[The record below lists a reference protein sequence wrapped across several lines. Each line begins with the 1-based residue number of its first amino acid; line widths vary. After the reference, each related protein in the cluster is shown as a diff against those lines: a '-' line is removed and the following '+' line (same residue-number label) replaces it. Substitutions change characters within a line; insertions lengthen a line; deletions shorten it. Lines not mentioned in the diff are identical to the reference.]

1 MAADQVIYL
10 EKFIESTVHVP
21 PELQRLLNTIKDLD
35 ERSEDLGAQIQDNVE
50 VGLQGKLSKE
60 QARELLERIEADQKL
75 LVQFAEEKVQLAM
88 QGYDL
93 LDIHLLS
100 LDADAAALA
109 EELQANASLND
120 AFGPDAGF
128 GGNGGA
134 FDDPGTAPRTARLR
148 DLSSYDSLEAVTDV
162 KPGRRS
168 TLGLSRQPSEDA
180 MTPLAYDGGAGM
192 AGGRRPQSSAGRRTP
207 LTSMLGPLPGGETG
221 GSSHIPKRRA
231 ASAAVHAAAAA
242 VAAMDEDEGME
253 GNPPA
258 IPGVVPVMPFATP
271 LIPGFE
277 HAAEQPQAPGR
288 LLMASDIGPG
298 LVGRRAELYWPDN
311 NLWYLIEIRAVNL
324 GSRTASI
331 LYTTG
336 EVEELDLDEI
346 VKEGHLS
353 LITPI
358 RAGPGR

>member
-1 MAADQVIYL
+1 M
-10 EKFIESTVHVP
+10 
-21 PELQRLLNTIKDLD
+21 
-35 ERSEDLGAQIQDNVE
+35 
-50 VGLQGKLSKE
+50 
-60 QARELLERIEADQKL
+60 
-75 LVQFAEEKVQLAM
+75 
-88 QGYDL
+88 
-93 LDIHLLS
+93 
-100 LDADAAALA
+100 ALA
-109 EELQANASLND
+109 W
-120 AFGPDAGF
+120 
-128 GGNGGA
+128 
-134 FDDPGTAPRTARLR
+134 R
-148 DLSSYDSLEAVTDV
+148 V
-162 KPGRRS
+162 
-168 TLGLSRQPSEDA
+168 
-180 MTPLAYDGGAGM
+180 
-192 AGGRRPQSSAGRRTP
+192 AGGRSPRPDVRVEGRGGGAEEAGWREDRREDLLLAGGSADRPGRVQSLRPHRCVHVSSPYVGCLPRHARTLNLLVVGTLQQPLPPHPHTTTGRTP

-277 HAAEQPQAPGR
+277 HAAEQPQVCVCGLGQGRMAVLSPGFTPARRLTTLGSPPPSSASSPPPPLPTPRFPQAPGR